1 MKDVVRPAN
10 FGEALQMVHDSLAYL
25 AAVDPATMSPQTRA
39 EYLRLLQQV
48 RTVLAAK
55 RAALLAEL
63 TARQAG

>member
-1 MKDVVRPAN
+1 
-10 FGEALQMVHDSLAYL
+10 
-25 AAVDPATMSPQTRA
+25 MSPQTRA

-63 TARQAG
+63 AARQAG